1 MDIDYVYCDHFTLTV
16 LATTLPIWMAFIS
29 FVCVFAVDR
38 TSSNMLNTIGAESGH
53 PCLAPYFH
61 GKAFSFSP
69 LSIIFS
75 AGLS

>member
-1 MDIDYVYCDHFTLTV
+1 
-16 LATTLPIWMAFIS
+16 MAFIS

-75 AGLS
+75 VGLS

>member
-1 MDIDYVYCDHFTLTV
+1 
-16 LATTLPIWMAFIS
+16 MAFIS

-53 PCLAPYFH
+53 LCLAPYFH

>member
-1 MDIDYVYCDHFTLTV
+1 MIILHLTV
-16 LATTLPIWMAFIS
+16 LATTLPIRMAFIS

-38 TSSNMLNTIGAESGH
+38 TSSNMLNNIGAESGH
-53 PCLAPYFH
+53 LCLAPYFH
-61 GKAFSFSP
+61 GKAFSFPP

>member
-1 MDIDYVYCDHFTLTV
+1 
-16 LATTLPIWMAFIS
+16 MAFIS

-69 LSIIFS
+69 LSVLF
-75 AGLS
+75 AVGLSEMAFRMLKYVLYPLWRGS